1 MQYKYIYIYLY
12 KQTNKKTK
20 NYIMKNFK
28 ITTKEENKRNIER
41 VKEIKNSIKLMKEVL
56 DKDLTSQINRNI
68 KDVQQLE
75 DEILINEAL
84 GLINLRMCQQNG
96 IAFDKVAQALAR
108 QRK

>member
-1 MQYKYIYIYLY
+1 
-12 KQTNKKTK
+12 
-20 NYIMKNFK
+20 MKNFK